1 VTKHTTTQYRGR
13 HRAASTSRTRRH
25 LAVVGATVAAV
36 TGLGAPAAMAD
47 EAQPQLPQIP
57 TEAEIQQMVHDGALD
72 AHDAAMLRAGEVPE
86 QFRTQFEQGVTDLT
100 NAVAPGALQQRAD
113 EQAAAERAAAE
124 AAAEQAAQDAFNNTV
139 DTPCPASAKACVD
152 LDGRRA
158 WLNDGGNTVY
168 GPVYISSGAP
178 GADTETPRG
187 TFHVTY
193 KVKDEVSHEFN
204 EAPMPNSV
212 YFTWSGHAFHQGN
225 PNVDSAGC
233 IHLGGNDSDAFFNQL
248 HEGDEVFIY

>member
-1 VTKHTTTQYRGR
+1 MTTNYTYHGR
-13 HRAASTSRTRRH
+13 HRAVSHTHTRRNIALVGASTAA
-25 LAVVGATVAAV
+25 LA
-36 TGLGAPAAMAD
+36 GLGAAPAMANPLD
-47 EAQPQLPQIP
+47 DLRAQV
-57 TEAEIQQMVHDGALD
+57 TDGALD
-72 AHDAAMLRAGEVPE
+72 AHDSALEQSGQVPE
-86 QFRTQFEQGVTDLT
+86 EFRDVYEQGVTDLT
-100 NAVAPGALQQRAD
+100 NAVAPGALD
-113 EQAAAERAAAE
+113 ERAAARAAAE
-124 AAAEQAAQDAFNNTV
+124 AAAAEQARQHAWNDTTN
-139 DTPCPASAKACVD
+139 TPCPATAKACVD

-158 WLNDGGNTVY
+158 WLTDGGNTVY

-204 EAPMPNSV
+204 DAPMPNSV

-233 IHLGGNDSDAFFNQL
+233 IHLGGSDSDAFFNQL

>member
-1 VTKHTTTQYRGR
+1 
-13 HRAASTSRTRRH
+13 
-25 LAVVGATVAAV
+25 
-36 TGLGAPAAMAD
+36 
-47 EAQPQLPQIP
+47 
-57 TEAEIQQMVHDGALD
+57 
-72 AHDAAMLRAGEVPE
+72 
-86 QFRTQFEQGVTDLT
+86 
-100 NAVAPGALQQRAD
+100 
-113 EQAAAERAAAE
+113 
-124 AAAEQAAQDAFNNTV
+124 AEQARQDAWNDTTN
-139 DTPCPASAKACVD
+139 TPCPATAKACVD

-158 WLNDGGNTVY
+158 WLTDGGNTVY

-204 EAPMPNSV
+204 DAPMPNSV

-233 IHLGGNDSDAFFNQL
+233 IHLGGSDSDAFFNQL

>member
-1 VTKHTTTQYRGR
+1 MANPLDDLRAQVT
-13 HRAASTSRTRRH
+13 
-25 LAVVGATVAAV
+25 
-36 TGLGAPAAMAD
+36 
-47 EAQPQLPQIP
+47 
-57 TEAEIQQMVHDGALD
+57 DGALD
-72 AHDAAMLRAGEVPE
+72 AHDSALEQSGQVPAE
-86 QFRTQFEQGVTDLT
+86 FRDVYEQGVTDLT
-100 NAVAPGALQQRAD
+100 NAVAPGALD
-113 EQAAAERAAAE
+113 ERAAARAAAE
-124 AAAEQAAQDAFNNTV
+124 AAAAEQARQDAWNDTTN
-139 DTPCPASAKACVD
+139 TPCPATAKACVD

-158 WLNDGGNTVY
+158 WLTDGGNTVY

-204 EAPMPNSV
+204 DAPMPNSV

>member
-1 VTKHTTTQYRGR
+1 VEDP
-13 HRAASTSRTRRH
+13 
-25 LAVVGATVAAV
+25 
-36 TGLGAPAAMAD
+36 PAAGTRCGLRRRD
-47 EAQPQLPQIP
+47 QCS
-57 TEAEIQQMVHDGALD
+57 GASGPGP
-72 AHDAAMLRAGEVPE
+72 GE
-86 QFRTQFEQGVTDLT
+86 FRDVYEQGVTDLT
-100 NAVAPGALQQRAD
+100 NAVAPGALD
-113 EQAAAERAAAE
+113 ERAAARAAAE
-124 AAAEQAAQDAFNNTV
+124 AAAAEQARQDAWNDTTN
-139 DTPCPASAKACVD
+139 TPCPATAKACVD

-158 WLNDGGNTVY
+158 WLTDGGNTVY

-204 EAPMPNSV
+204 DAPMPNSV

-233 IHLGGNDSDAFFNQL
+233 IHLGGSDSDAFFNQL